1 MKSFD
6 YIIVGQGIA
15 GTILAFQLRL
25 IGKEV
30 FVIDKHRDDT
40 SSKIAPGTYNPMV
53 LKRFTPFWKVEDQL
67 TPLYDF
73 IDAFETSFNTSIH
86 VPLKLWRKFASI
98 QEQNLWLEKS
108 EHDRLMPFMNP
119 SFISNPHQDVN
130 ADFGFG
136 EVKKS
141 GWVDFLKLISIFKKR
156 LVSEGC
162 FLDEE
167 FDFNSI
173 IIKQRSV
180 TYKSISAQKI
190 IFCEGHRLTNNPFF
204 NYLPL
209 MRTKGELITVK
220 LDGLNVEELIKSNI
234 TLLPLGNDVY
244 KVGATFNWDD
254 KDEVCSVKA
263 REELLAKLKELVNI
277 NPIVINH
284 YAGLRPTVKDR
295 RALLGAH
302 PNHENIVLFNG
313 LGTRGLLMG
322 PYLAIQL
329 IEFMEKGVPL
339 DPEVDI
345 KRYKNEMPC

>member
-1 MKSFD
+1 MKEFD

-15 GTILAFQLRL
+15 GTVLAFQLRL
-25 IGKEV
+25 KGKHV
-30 FVIDKHRDDT
+30 FVIDKNRDFT

-53 LKRFTPFWKVEDQL
+53 LKRFTPCWKVEDQL

-73 IDAFETSFNTSIH
+73 LNAFETSFNTSIH
-86 VPLKLWRKFASI
+86 VPLKLWRRFASI

-108 EHDRLMPFMNP
+108 DHHRLVPFMKP
-119 SFISNPHQDVN
+119 SFISNPHKDIN

-141 GWVDFLKLISIFKKR
+141 GWVDFLKLISIFKHR
-156 LVSEGC
+156 LISEGC

-167 FDFNSI
+167 FDYNSMLI
-173 IIKQRSV
+173 GKNTIS
-180 TYKSISAQKI
+180 YKSISAQKI
-190 IFCEGHRLTNNPFF
+190 VFCEGHRLTNNPFF

-220 LDGLNVEELIKSNI
+220 LEGLNVQELIKSNI
-234 TLLPLGNDVY
+234 TLLPLGDDVY

-254 KDEVCSVKA
+254 KDEICSVKA
-263 REELLAKLKELVNI
+263 REELLAKLKELVNK
-277 NPIVINH
+277 NPVVINQ

-302 PNHENIVLFNG
+302 PNHDNIIVFNG
-313 LGTRGLLMG
+313 LGTRGLLIS

-329 IEFMEKGVPL
+329 IEFMEKGVAL

-345 KRYKNEMPC
+345 KRYKNDMPC

>member
-15 GTILAFQLRL
+15 GTVLAFQLRL

-30 FVIDKHRDDT
+30 FVIDKHRDYT

-73 IDAFETSFNTSIH
+73 IDTFETSFNTSIH

-167 FDFNSI
+167 FDFNSM

-209 MRTKGELITVK
+209 IRTKGELITVK

>member
-15 GTILAFQLRL
+15 GTVLAFQLRL

-73 IDAFETSFNTSIH
+73 IDTFETSFNTSIH
-86 VPLKLWRKFASI
+86 VTLKLWRKFASI

-108 EHDRLMPFMNP
+108 EHDRLIPFMNP

-220 LDGLNVEELIKSNI
+220 LDGLNVGELIKSNI

-302 PNHENIVLFNG
+302 PNHENLVLFNG